1 MLAYTPLLGNNPYYQ
16 KTSELYNSA
25 FPEEE
30 RPPFDFTLQFKDNTM
45 YAIEEDRRYV
55 GPIDLSFNK
64 DIMYIFFLAVD
75 PFHRNK
81 GYGARIL
88 KDITDKY
95 ADKRIYL
102 SIEAVDPSAE
112 NYAQRLSRL
121 GFYERN
127 GFHPTG
133 ERFLEYGVEYDL
145 LTYNHVKITSKDHF
159 RLMTHILGEKLG
171 RLCYPQAFE
180 D

>member
-1 MLAYTPLLGNNPYYQ
+1 MLNYIALSKDSLYYQ
-16 KTSELYNSA
+16 QTKNFYIIA

-30 RPPFDFTLQFKDNTM
+30 RPPFDFALQFQDNTM
-45 YAIEEDRRYV
+45 YAIEDDDQFV
-55 GPIDLSFNK
+55 GLIDLSFYE
-64 DIMYIFFLAVD
+64 DVMYIFFLAVD
-75 PFHRNK
+75 PVHRNK

-88 KDITDKY
+88 KDITHQY

-102 SIEAVDPSAE
+102 SIEAVDPSAD

-127 GFHPTG
+127 GFCPSG

-145 LTYNHVKITSKDHF
+145 LTYNNVKVTSKGHF
-159 RLMTHILGEKLG
+159 ELMTHILGEKLG
-171 RLCYPQAFE
+171 RLYYPQAFE

>member
-1 MLAYTPLLGNNPYYQ
+1 MLNYIALSKNSTYFKQTEN
-16 KTSELYNSA
+16 LYLNA

-30 RPPFDFTLQFKDNTM
+30 RPPFDFTLRFKDNVM
-45 YAIEEDRRYV
+45 YAIEDDGTYV
-55 GPIDLSFNK
+55 GLIDLSHNE
-64 DIMYIFFLAVD
+64 DIVYIFFLAVD
-75 PFHRNK
+75 PIHRNK

-88 KDITDKY
+88 KDITNKY

-133 ERFLEYGVEYDL
+133 ERFIEYGVEYDL
-145 LTYNHVKITSKDHF
+145 LTYNHVKVTSKDHF

-171 RLCYPQAFE
+171 RLYYPQAF
-180 D
+180 